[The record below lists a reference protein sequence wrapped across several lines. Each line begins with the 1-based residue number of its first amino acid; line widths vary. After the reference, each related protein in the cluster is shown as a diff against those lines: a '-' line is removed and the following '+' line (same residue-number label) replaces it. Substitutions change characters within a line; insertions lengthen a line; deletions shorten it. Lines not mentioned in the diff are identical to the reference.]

1 MLFPKCVGFL
11 SCFVSAALFVS
22 SAPAQTPVVV
32 ETNTVV
38 RVMASNLSSGNYQR
52 YEGPGL
58 RILQGLKPDVVAI
71 QEFNYAST
79 NGLGT
84 STPAA
89 IREMIDATFGTNYS
103 YYRETVSGYTIPNG
117 IISRYPI
124 ASAGTWDDTT
134 TINDRGFAWARIR
147 LPGTNDLYVVS
158 VHLKANSTTDDYLK
172 RATEATNLT
181 ALIRAN
187 FPAGAWIIVAG
198 DLNLHSATE
207 ACITQFKTYLSDS
220 PMPNDGGMPAPNAN
234 TSEPRSQRYDYV
246 LPSFSF
252 TNCLTPVTLPS
263 RTFVDGLVFD
273 SAVYTA
279 LSDVSPVASGDSHVT
294 GMQHMGVVKDFKI
307 SYLVTNYV
315 EGLPL
320 ITLQPQGQTVVED
333 GTAFFEVQVESPTEV
348 SYQWRFGNVPIPEAT
363 SSTYTRTNVG
373 AGDEGN
379 YSVAVT
385 NSVWGVISSNAL
397 LSVIL
402 RPGIVTPPA
411 SQSVNQGAD
420 AAFTV
425 VASGSAPLSYQW
437 QFNAAPIACATGSTY
452 TRTNVQLADRGSYS
466 VLVTNRAGLRLSP
479 AADLTLNIPPPF
491 ITTPAP
497 GVLTW
502 TGLSNLVYTVEM
514 KSSLAQT
521 NWEIIGNA
529 ISSGNQVWFTNSISG
544 TQQFFRV
551 IYP

>member
-1 MLFPKCVGFL
+1 
-11 SCFVSAALFVS
+11 
-22 SAPAQTPVVV
+22 
-32 ETNTVV
+32 
-38 RVMASNLSSGNYQR
+38 
-52 YEGPGL
+52 
-58 RILQGLKPDVVAI
+58 
-71 QEFNYAST
+71 
-79 NGLGT
+79 
-84 STPAA
+84 
-89 IREMIDATFGTNYS
+89 
-103 YYRETVSGYTIPNG
+103 
-117 IISRYPI
+117 
-124 ASAGTWDDTT
+124 
-134 TINDRGFAWARIR
+134 
-147 LPGTNDLYVVS
+147 
-158 VHLKANSTTDDYLK
+158 
-172 RATEATNLT
+172 
-181 ALIRAN
+181 
-187 FPAGAWIIVAG
+187 
-198 DLNLHSATE
+198 
-207 ACITQFKTYLSDS
+207 
-220 PMPNDGGMPAPNAN
+220 
-234 TSEPRSQRYDYV
+234 
-246 LPSFSF
+246 
-252 TNCLTPVTLPS
+252 
-263 RTFVDGLVFD
+263 
-273 SAVYTA
+273 
-279 LSDVSPVASGDSHVT
+279 
-294 GMQHMGVVKDFKI
+294 
-307 SYLVTNYV
+307 
-315 EGLPL
+315 
-320 ITLQPQGQTVVED
+320 
-333 GTAFFEVQVESPTEV
+333 
-348 SYQWRFGNVPIPEAT
+348 
-363 SSTYTRTNVG
+363 
-373 AGDEGN
+373 
-379 YSVAVT
+379 VAVT